1 MAVSLSFLLFLF
13 FREGKSEVRR
23 KEEEEGG
30 RRAPIE
36 RSICPS
42 FSPLSSLALSPRS
55 LSLSRR
61 QRQSRDSHL
70 VASERRESDRVPS
83 ARGKEKKFFFFLVGE
98 GEKSVKCF
106 VTKPLC

>member
-23 KEEEEGG
+23 KEEEGG

-42 FSPLSSLALSPRS
+42 FSPLSSLSLSPRS

-83 ARGKEKKFFFFLVGE
+83 ARGKEKKSSSSSSSARGKKV
-98 GEKSVKCF
+98 
-106 VTKPLC
+106 